1 MTIRAR
7 RITTRMTTSTGI
19 SARTSMVNTFA
30 IGSTPFTWNLARQ
43 LFAGCAGPRNDGL
56 QEEPEYPE
64 NQPIDKHADQ
74 GCPFKVMDGRR
85 AEAGIMHEAFEWEQ
99 EHVGQ
104 AVQEAG
110 KGIGRIS
117 ADQLQDEAQQ
127 QRNLQHYQEP
137 AQVVDDL
144 GDDIRESK
152 GFILF
157 FYRLSQVL
165 LVRINYRV
173 SLWSLLIRRSSRSIL
188 RILSIRHRILLPVGI
203 SVRRNL
209 VLWVPSHLYSWLI
222 CIRIRLHLALLF
234 ISIVHL

>member
-74 GCPFKVMDGRR
+74 V
-85 AEAGIMHEAFEWEQ
+85 
-99 EHVGQ
+99 
-104 AVQEAG
+104 
-110 KGIGRIS
+110 
-117 ADQLQDEAQQ
+117 QDEAQQ

-173 SLWSLLIRRSSRSIL
+173 SLWSLLIR
-188 RILSIRHRILLPVGI
+188 
-203 SVRRNL
+203 
-209 VLWVPSHLYSWLI
+209 
-222 CIRIRLHLALLF
+222 
-234 ISIVHL
+234 